1 MVEPKLAL
9 LEMQIK
15 SGLGQTSKLCKAH
28 FSDAP
33 KVFDTVNMRYFI
45 SEFIVSMLDSIMLFI
60 TQVYQTVIAFP
71 AIGVDRAFKVHL
83 LNRLLILFEGNPVY
97 ALASYNAGDHKA
109 KEWIDIRG
117 NMGVV
122 EFIESIPYN
131 ETRNYVKKNL
141 RNYSIYLS
149 LYKGEDVSSLKDLLT
164 RAHN

>member
-71 AIGVDRAFKVHL
+71 AIGVDRALKSTLPRITACNVALEQLGTIFVYTLPLHF
-83 LNRLLILFEGNPVY
+83 NRDQVNRFL
-97 ALASYNAGDHKA
+97 
-109 KEWIDIRG
+109 
-117 NMGVV
+117 
-122 EFIESIPYN
+122 EFVN
-131 ETRNYVKKNL
+131 
-141 RNYSIYLS
+141 
-149 LYKGEDVSSLKDLLT
+149 
-164 RAHN
+164 

>member
-1 MVEPKLAL
+1 
-9 LEMQIK
+9 
-15 SGLGQTSKLCKAH
+15 
-28 FSDAP
+28 
-33 KVFDTVNMRYFI
+33 
-45 SEFIVSMLDSIMLFI
+45 MLFI

-122 EFIESIPYN
+122 EFIQSIPYN

>member
-1 MVEPKLAL
+1 MVESKLAL
-9 LEMQIK
+9 LEIQIK

-28 FSDAP
+28 FSDTP

-131 ETRNYVKKNL
+131 ETRNYVKKIL
-141 RNYSIYLS
+141 ETTLYTS
-149 LYKGEDVSSLKDLLT
+149 LYIREKMFRV
-164 RAHN
+164 

>member
-1 MVEPKLAL
+1 MFEPKLAL

-71 AIGVDRAFKVHL
+71 AIGVDRALKPPCL
-83 LNRLLILFEGNPVY
+83 GSPLIAWL
-97 ALASYNAGDHKA
+97 
-109 KEWIDIRG
+109 W
-117 NMGVV
+117 
-122 EFIESIPYN
+122 
-131 ETRNYVKKNL
+131 
-141 RNYSIYLS
+141 
-149 LYKGEDVSSLKDLLT
+149 SS
-164 RAHN
+164 